1 MVAEASDERR
11 DSFIA
16 IDVRDGYP
24 HFREAADVV
33 VQWFVWI
40 VSDFLQII
48 LVAGLLTSG
57 HVVIHESP
65 PKLSQGVDGAFPQAE
80 EPLVRRLVDDHMQVI
95 GHHVFIAVRC
105 SDSDFIQCYPLFG
118 ISLPIVGVQI
128 VELEISWENNGTEP
142 IGEWS

>member
-1 MVAEASDERR
+1 
-11 DSFIA
+11 
-16 IDVRDGYP
+16 
-24 HFREAADVV
+24 
-33 VQWFVWI
+33 
-40 VSDFLQII
+40 
-48 LVAGLLTSG
+48 
-57 HVVIHESP
+57 
-65 PKLSQGVDGAFPQAE
+65 
-80 EPLVRRLVDDHMQVI
+80 MQVI